1 MHENSGTTLMC
12 FFSQMT
18 AERFTSFGSDG
29 DWAQMLTNKLKWQF
43 LPMLC
48 VDSSAWIIYNEWCS
62 FQKLVNTRQS
72 ACVNYT
78 SKTSLRLLM
87 APCVIAARVQNRN
100 FRWSSEMK
108 AALFPRSLSLY
119 EAWTSRYR
127 WRITS
132 LMLKSP
138 GQGRGWEARRACNKI
153 IRMTLPNRPEK
164 DVLLSANKWG
174 LAAAWPRSF
183 RLMSWRNR
191 QSLSGHN
198 MQRGSSITAP
208 PTRISVSAPA
218 RAGSCLV
225 EQSSG
230 LHWQTSRLRIIPYW
244 FAGI

>member
-1 MHENSGTTLMC
+1 
-12 FFSQMT
+12 
-18 AERFTSFGSDG
+18 
-29 DWAQMLTNKLKWQF
+29 
-43 LPMLC
+43 
-48 VDSSAWIIYNEWCS
+48 
-62 FQKLVNTRQS
+62 
-72 ACVNYT
+72 
-78 SKTSLRLLM
+78 
-87 APCVIAARVQNRN
+87 
-100 FRWSSEMK
+100 MK

-208 PTRISVSAPA
+208 PRPH
-218 RAGSCLV
+218 L
-225 EQSSG
+225 
-230 LHWQTSRLRIIPYW
+230 RLRTCSSRVLPGGAEQRVALADQQITDHPLLVCWYLKHLPGDFRNVAVCCGDNHITESTDGGGTHLSICTKRIVCVRLSHTGDQSETFW
-244 FAGI
+244 NASVREEEKGLWGGNG

>member
-1 MHENSGTTLMC
+1 
-12 FFSQMT
+12 
-18 AERFTSFGSDG
+18 
-29 DWAQMLTNKLKWQF
+29 
-43 LPMLC
+43 
-48 VDSSAWIIYNEWCS
+48 
-62 FQKLVNTRQS
+62 
-72 ACVNYT
+72 
-78 SKTSLRLLM
+78 
-87 APCVIAARVQNRN
+87 
-100 FRWSSEMK
+100 MK

-174 LAAAWPRSF
+174 LAEAWPRSF

-208 PTRISVSAPA
+208 PPPASPSPHLLEQGPAWWSRAAGCTGRPADYGSSLIGLLVSKALTRRFPE
-218 RAGSCLV
+218 RC
-225 EQSSG
+225 
-230 LHWQTSRLRIIPYW
+230 RLLRR
-244 FAGI
+244 